1 MEHRGHVLGRV
12 SRVERRN
19 TASVAGMPGPARF
32 RVAALDTRDP
42 VGLAR
47 FYSALTGLPIREGD
61 LTPDTDWVELDAG
74 GGATI
79 ACQLSPG
86 HVPPE
91 WPGEEHPQQ
100 AHLDFAVDD
109 LDEGE
114 ARVLE
119 LGARKTEVQPDGR
132 WRVFLDPAGHPFCLV
147 PE

>member
-1 MEHRGHVLGRV
+1 
-12 SRVERRN
+12 
-19 TASVAGMPGPARF
+19 MPGIGRL

-42 VGLAR
+42 VGLAH
-47 FYSALTGLPIREGD
+47 FYSALTGLPIRDGD

-74 GGATI
+74 GAATI
-79 ACQLSPG
+79 ACQLAPG

-91 WPGEEHPQQ
+91 WPGTEHPQQ
-100 AHLDFAVDD
+100 AHLDFAVAD

-119 LGARKTEVQPDGR
+119 LGARKHEIQPDET

-147 PE
+147 PERGSNPA